1 MKKLLI
7 TGGSHSEYPVIK
19 AAKNIGWYVIST
31 GNDEG
36 SLGHIIAD
44 KYVKGDFSDKEW
56 VYNLAK
62 EEKVDAI
69 ISGANDFAYL
79 STAYACEKLGL
90 PGHDTL
96 ETAKTIHI
104 KNKFREMTEG
114 IGIKTPKIRKCSD
127 EVDVREAVKEIGF
140 PLLVKPVDL
149 TGGKGVKICNEL
161 YETIDAFNEALH
173 ITRERYVILEE
184 FISGSC
190 HGITTLIKN
199 EKVIWYSADNE
210 QYGANKYLVL
220 GACSPSDIPQHA
232 LFTIVRNI
240 EAIAEHCHL
249 VDGLFHVQFILDNT
263 NYPVMIDPC
272 RRMPGD
278 LYILLAKYS
287 TGIDYPLEIVRAECG
302 EQLRDYYICE
312 HNYIARECIMTT
324 RKGVIK
330 AVHIEDELLP
340 LIIFKHMVEN
350 KGIKIEQP
358 LKYKAGILIMKFES
372 YEHMMDILSRFSKL
386 AWIEFED

>member
-19 AAKNIGWYVIST
+19 AAKDIGWYVIST

-36 SLGHIIAD
+36 SLGHITAD

-69 ISGANDFAYL
+69 ISGANDLAYL

-104 KNKFREMTEG
+104 KNKFREMTES
-114 IGIKTPKIRKCSD
+114 IGIKTPRIRKCSD
-127 EVDVREAVKEIGF
+127 EADVKKAVKEIGF

-149 TGGKGVKICNEL
+149 TGGKGVKTCMEL
-161 YETIDAFNEALH
+161 YETIDAFNEAMH
-173 ITRERYVILEE
+173 VTREKYVILEE
-184 FISGSC
+184 FITGSG
-190 HGITTLIKN
+190 HGITTLLKN
-199 EKVIWYSADNE
+199 QKVVWYSADNE
-210 QYGANKYLVL
+210 QYGVNKYLVL
-220 GACSPSDIPQHA
+220 GACSPSDVPQHA
-232 LFTIVRNI
+232 LFTLIRNI
-240 EAIAEHCHL
+240 EAIAKHCNL
-249 VDGLFHVQFILDNT
+249 VDGLFHVQFILDKA

-302 EQLRDYYICE
+302 EQIKDYY
-312 HNYIARECIMTT
+312 
-324 RKGVIK
+324 
-330 AVHIEDELLP
+330 L
-340 LIIFKHMVEN
+340 
-350 KGIKIEQP
+350 
-358 LKYKAGILIMKFES
+358 
-372 YEHMMDILSRFSKL
+372 
-386 AWIEFED
+386 